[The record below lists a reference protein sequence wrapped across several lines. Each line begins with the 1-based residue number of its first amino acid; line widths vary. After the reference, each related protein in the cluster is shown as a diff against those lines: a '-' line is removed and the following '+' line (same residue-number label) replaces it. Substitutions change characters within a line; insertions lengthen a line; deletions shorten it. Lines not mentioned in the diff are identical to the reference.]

1 MDNEMISEDAGESES
16 SEESEQ
22 LLVVTDDDVDV
33 QQDNGGA

>member
-1 MDNEMISEDAGESES
+1 MISEDGGESES
-16 SEESEQ
+16 LEESEQ